1 MATQAIAANVPFGAV
16 NSLREYTLVSEIFAG
31 FVSWYEKH
39 KTRALLLELT
49 DDQLEDIGLTRKDI
63 V

>member
-16 NSLREYTLVSEIFAG
+16 KSLREYNLVTEIFAA
-31 FVSWYEKH
+31 FATWRQKH
-39 KTRALLLELT
+39 NTRTELLKLSPE
-49 DDQLEDIGLTRKDI
+49 QLEDIGLVRADI